1 MFFFEFKTTGLDDR
15 TNFMYFDKAVNGRD
29 KIIGCTACMCCESRT
44 AQHTVSEFSYFF
56 KGLRQKD
63 IFPPIATP
71 VLVQNFLIFFNPVGS
86 LCVSSDCVSSDCVS
100 SDCVSSDCADDG
112 VDHALHVHNY

>member
-1 MFFFEFKTTGLDDR
+1 MFLNSRPVSE
-15 TNFMYFDKAVNGRD
+15 NFMYFDKAVNGRD

-86 LCVSSDCVSSDCVS
+86 LCVSSDCVSSDC
-100 SDCVSSDCADDG
+100 ADDG
-112 VDHALHVHNY
+112 VDHALHVYAQLLTG